1 MVALYYIHI
10 TFKLVVES
18 FTRIVISNLLLLVD
32 LTDQNLFN
40 KFYYLNQYL
49 TNVPILH
56 PVKTFGFLVFS
67 GVIKWEHWPEM
78 GQGK

>member
-1 MVALYYIHI
+1 MVALYYSHI
-10 TFKLVVES
+10 IFKLVVES

-49 TNVPILH
+49 TNVHILH

-67 GVIKWEHWPEM
+67 GVIKWVHWSEM
-78 GQGK
+78 D